1 MISLRAVDG
10 ATTAKVAS
18 GDSAIE
24 FAINTATEQYFDIT
38 PYLDIDTSTGMA
50 NVVITNS
57 GTGLLSVNNL
67 KLVDATAQAV
77 TSEDLPAMAMS
88 FSLRARTVDPNSY
101 DYDGVSDEIITDDTQ
116 QPEVDTPA
124 DDNTDVETPVVEN
137 LFTRIIAFFKR
148 FFETIFR
155 I

>member
-1 MISLRAVDG
+1 
-10 ATTAKVAS
+10 
-18 GDSAIE
+18 
-24 FAINTATEQYFDIT
+24 
-38 PYLDIDTSTGMA
+38 MA

-67 KLVDATAQAV
+67 KLVDAIAQAV

-137 LFTRIIAFFKR
+137 IFTRIIAFFKTL
-148 FFETIFR
+148 FETIFR